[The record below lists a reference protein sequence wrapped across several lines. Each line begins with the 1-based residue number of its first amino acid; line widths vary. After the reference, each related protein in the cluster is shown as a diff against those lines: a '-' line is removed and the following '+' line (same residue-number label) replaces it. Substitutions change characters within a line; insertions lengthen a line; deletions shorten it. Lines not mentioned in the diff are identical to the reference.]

1 VKLGVEVRGSF
12 AQLSKAIILDD
23 LVIIDES
30 IVKVVVLIVIHG
42 VVLVG
47 LLSLHN
53 LSLSRFFVFVFLVV
67 FSFLCC
73 GGLVPA
79 ILLNW
84 SQISLDLNSSKHWL
98 NEVLEAMAAFVD
110 EGFRVVFVV
119 SQIFTLDFALVESFL
134 NIIWFFVV
142 SLLFFEQFCLLGL
155 NSKISLARTYL
166 NQVVLI

>member
-67 FSFLCC
+67 FSFLCR
-73 GGLVPA
+73 GGLVPT
-79 ILLNW
+79 ILLNR
-84 SQISLDLNSSKHWL
+84 SQISLDLNSSKH
-98 NEVLEAMAAFVD
+98 
-110 EGFRVVFVV
+110 
-119 SQIFTLDFALVESFL
+119 
-134 NIIWFFVV
+134 
-142 SLLFFEQFCLLGL
+142 
-155 NSKISLARTYL
+155 
-166 NQVVLI
+166 